1 MKSESESIK
10 HINMHRHTYVLTTL
24 ISSIALSLAH
34 PQPLNGPSG
43 SNYGNDDGR
52 GRNDDGDANENY
64 ATPMLVVNT
73 ELVPLTIHENYGTS
87 RLWYPDGIERVRIDD
102 APPGYGCFFWSR
114 VQPTFASD
122 PEDGDT
128 STSSSPPS
136 PSLSDSS
143 SSLSSSS
150 SSFSFDFSP
159 PNVPGTS
166 LLQDTFVSETFY
178 SSSSSSSHD
187 FTMFDP
193 PLAPEYLTCFNLPE
207 PTDPDGFVAVWIESY
222 SSPATVSASEP
233 EDEDSEPSRIPKY
246 TLIQVP
252 LSNSVS
258 DGRFGGVLF
267 PQMIELRR
275 AALVHLPKRNAQC
288 IPIRG
293 STEERE
299 EDRIIITDDEQLLT
313 PVSDAVGLVCSA
325 EN

>member
-1 MKSESESIK
+1 M
-10 HINMHRHTYVLTTL
+10 RHMTYAIAILAMTLTLT
-24 ISSIALSLAH
+24 LAH

-43 SNYGNDDGR
+43 SNDGNGDGR

-64 ATPMLVVNT
+64 VTPMLVVNT

-102 APPGYGCFFWSR
+102 APLGYGCFFWSR

-122 PEDGDT
+122 PEDGDA
-128 STSSSPPS
+128 SSSSSPPS

-143 SSLSSSS
+143 SSSS

-178 SSSSSSSHD
+178 SSSLSSSHD
-187 FTMFDP
+187 FTIFDP

-222 SSPATVSASEP
+222 SLPATVSTSEP
-233 EDEDSEPSRIPKY
+233 GDEDSKPSRIPKY

-258 DGRFGGVLF
+258 DGRFGGVVF

-299 EDRIIITDDEQLLT
+299 EDRIIITEDEQLLT
-313 PVSDAVGLVCSA
+313 PISDAVGLVCSA